1 MKKIT
6 YLLIIFSLQFY
17 GQGLKL
23 TPKEEI
29 QIFTKLPADK
39 YGFATILPSSSSLE
53 KYVPPVRTQKGSTCV
68 GFASFY
74 YGLSTMY
81 NERLNLL
88 TDDEKHIHSFDPYFI
103 YSIIFNGT
111 EDCDSGLYYSDAFE
125 KLKNIG
131 AKKLLYPPFTN
142 CQTKWS
148 NDKLKSTFQYTTP
161 YSINEWYT
169 IVRDHPDFLS
179 IIKEQIYSEKTPVIA
194 SFDFVKSMYDV
205 KEDGLWSPRDSE
217 EVDGGHALC
226 VVGYDDYKFGGA
238 FRIVN
243 SWGADFGDDGFMW
256 VKYAD
261 FQKYVYAAYVMELN
275 ENVKTTPPAAI
286 ETVNYRRYGYS
297 TDQKNLSFYEGQFL
311 NKGIN
316 GYGIWTDSDDNAFY
330 VGQFDDGEMSGY
342 FLLLDSD
349 GFYSAN
355 AVNGKLQDFEKL
367 GFAADN
373 TLMNTQLEAKKYFS
387 NFGIPLSSIRKANST
402 KTNKPKSN
410 GKD

>member
-1 MKKIT
+1 MMKKLT
-6 YLLIIFSLQFY
+6 YLLLLVSIQFY

-23 TPKEEI
+23 TPKEELKT
-29 QIFTKLPADK
+29 FTKLPADK
-39 YGFATILPSSSSLE
+39 YGFATILPFASSLE
-53 KYVPPVRTQKGSTCV
+53 KYVPPVRTQEGGTCV

-81 NERLNLL
+81 NERLNLQ

-111 EDCDSGLYYSDAFE
+111 EDCDSGLYFSDAFE

-142 CQTKWS
+142 CQTEWS
-148 NDKLKSTFQYTTP
+148 NDKLKNTIQYTTP
-161 YSINEWYT
+161 YSINEWY
-169 IVRDHPDFLS
+169 ILNLEHPDLLN
-179 IIKEQIYSEKTPVIA
+179 IIKEQIYSEKIPVIA
-194 SFDFVKSMYDV
+194 GFDFIESMYDV
-205 KEDGLWSPRDSE
+205 KENGLWTPADSE

-243 SWGADFGDDGFMW
+243 SWGADFGDGGFMW

-275 ENVKTTPPAAI
+275 NNVKTTPPTAI
-286 ETVNYRRYGYS
+286 ETANYRRYGYS
-297 TDQKNLSFYEGQFL
+297 TDKNNMSFYEGQYL
-311 NKGIN
+311 NDGIN
-316 GYGIWTDSDDNAFY
+316 GYGIWTDSDDSAFY
-330 VGQFDDGEMSGY
+330 VGQFDDGEMNGY
-342 FLLLDSD
+342 FLLLDED

-355 AVNGKLQDFEKL
+355 AVNGTLQDFEKL
-367 GFAADN
+367 GFAADQ

-387 NFGIPLSSIRKANST
+387 KLGVSLSLRKANST
-402 KTNKPKSN
+402 KKSASKLS
-410 GKD
+410 KDE